1 MRENMWAQHFALNF
15 TRRGSTQVGSTARS
29 GFSLGG
35 VSLYEGTFNIEQDLL
50 GLAPNI
56 SPNFDLLH
64 VSVHWVETTALMEL
78 IGEVVMS
85 TVPRLHDQLVEF
97 VPCLSAG
104 LVVDLSL
111 VTFLDSTGLAFLV
124 AAHNQTKSKGSR
136 LIVYAPT
143 RQIRRLIEI
152 SGLTPLL
159 EIIPT
164 EPDEIVMTH

>member
-1 MRENMWAQHFALNF
+1 
-15 TRRGSTQVGSTARS
+15 
-29 GFSLGG
+29 

-111 VTFLDSTGLAFLV
+111 VT
-124 AAHNQTKSKGSR
+124 AHNQTKSKGSR
-136 LIVYAPT
+136 LIVYAST

>member
-1 MRENMWAQHFALNF
+1 
-15 TRRGSTQVGSTARS
+15 
-29 GFSLGG
+29 
-35 VSLYEGTFNIEQDLL
+35 VSLYGGTFNIDQDLL
-50 GLAPNI
+50 GLDPNI
-56 SPNFDLLH
+56 SSKFDPLH

-85 TVPRLHDQLVEF
+85 TVPRLHDQLQELA
-97 VPCLSAG
+97 PCLSAG
-104 LVVDLSL
+104 LVIDLSL

-124 AAHNQTKSKGSR
+124 AAHNQTNSKGSR

-143 RQIRRLIEI
+143 RQIRRLIGI
-152 SGLTPLL
+152 GGLTPLL